1 MGFLIVIDRSPQQM
15 QSWGMIER
23 LSVRLAIDKITIQ
36 ICWQESVLVTMP
48 VSINIFIYVIIA
60 VSV

>member
-36 ICWQESVLVTMP
+36 ITGRKAFLLLCLLALISLYM
-48 VSINIFIYVIIA
+48 
-60 VSV
+60 